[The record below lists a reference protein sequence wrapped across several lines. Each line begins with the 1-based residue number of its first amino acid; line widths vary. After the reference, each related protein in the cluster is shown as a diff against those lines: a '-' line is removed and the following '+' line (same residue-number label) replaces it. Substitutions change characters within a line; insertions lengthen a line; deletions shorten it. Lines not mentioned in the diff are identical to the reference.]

1 MSDHAQQMAQAT
13 PTRAL
18 AARNAAPEP
27 VRDEFA
33 DLSDLQD
40 RLGNRATAAL
50 IASALAGAGQPLG
63 PSLRAEMERRFGHD
77 LAGVRVH
84 TGDLAAESARVVQA
98 LAYTVGHDI
107 VLGAG
112 QDPHSPSGRDVL
124 MHELGHVVGHGP
136 PPLPRG
142 GSLILGHVHDP
153 AEREAERCAS
163 AARRAGDFG
172 PGSGTAAP
180 AGERG
185 DTAGR
190 VGNASVVRRQ
200 PAPQKGKA
208 AVPVIPT
215 PPESR
220 VVQDVTKYL
229 IRWYD
234 VAPARAGVVL
244 IIGRTMRLYRNG
256 QRRGAVRLAPSSF
269 PLAPGYYGHGSD
281 GVAQL
286 FRTDHEEWISI
297 GRTDNDP
304 AFSNRIDLPLPA
316 DEAAYRDFISSVDP
330 HVVWAVLPVAR
341 TRSGQDT
348 GDTGDSGDGG
358 EGEEAEPLPA
368 WATRINTLVQARL
381 HSEQLRL
388 TQLAKDTIGDMRP
401 ETLRRMWAA
410 EGVPKRLALG
420 RSGDKPAEQVTVERA
435 KDGNTSEASAAVRLD
450 EHDEPD
456 VVWERILT
464 AARSLYVGK
473 EQAGAPPAQGP
484 DPIGVI
490 GEGKVDP
497 DAVPPNQPAYPSSIR
512 YYGPAVGVTGV
523 PLHFT
528 MNLDWSIEG
537 EFAVFGPMALRGY
550 AWRFVRIQD
559 TAGTGVDEKDRR
571 AHRSEAGKAALSRG
585 FGDIGEDIESSSAA
599 ELLAAHDLVAVDAV
613 VRGAGTLIRSF
624 VALASQPSNE
634 QVIRFD
640 KSGVYLV
647 TCVSSHGPVY
657 ATEKNPHPFVR
668 APSVA
673 AYTLRVQSPQELAR
687 SMVAPTQLDAAR
699 AKLAELAGK
708 AQEAPADQQADLQ
721 QAVRDQQAVVERLT
735 ALERAN
741 LPAFLRTQAEASRQ
755 QIELVRRL
763 IALESTG
770 TPPETWTDYE
780 ARLLRVD
787 LQMKHLT
794 ATGELAR
801 LQAAV
806 AQMEVQQRTL
816 SEVSDLK
823 DAGYHPQ
830 VAFVPDADGRVL
842 PVVMQLAE
850 RSDSTDEHQRWVL
863 VDVSVGGHRDRYEG
877 SSTSRGAAGR
887 AEAIARAF
895 EDFAG
900 RVPYGR
906 GEIGI
911 RLPDVLLEQL
921 EGNKVPTRLRAHPDA
936 DERFWGRLESL
947 ATAAAIAGL
956 VVTGPAAVAVGVV
969 GGVAGGAVA
978 AHRMYRRYEGGYLE
992 LDLATAMD
1000 VFAIVGGAASIA
1012 GPIAGAVPAGSR
1024 FVRTADWVERG
1035 VEIYGYVQLG
1045 TSIIMVPVSYVQRL
1059 QAIPKDASPGERAAL
1074 AAEAFLDA
1082 ANQSLQLA
1090 VTAAQMI
1097 QHATTPREGR
1107 RPGEPEL
1114 PPGRETPP
1122 VEQRLPGK
1130 EHPPV
1135 EEHPPA
1141 GERRPAERARTGEPA
1156 GAGEQPAPSGHDSL
1170 EQVAIEHGMVIMA
1183 PEGRSLSRR
1192 YATDLFGNAVKSTP
1206 YAEVALL
1213 RNVESGDFLV
1223 VIGDEQAVQLGQENP
1238 KWDEIL
1244 PERARTGRWVLEEHS
1259 HAADRTTGQTPN
1271 RARWPSGPEGDFRV
1285 VAAEAQ
1291 RTGRVA
1297 RGRIRLHTARGE
1309 QATEY
1314 AYHPGTARPYEV
1326 DIAQPGGTRYRKR
1339 YATIEDYLADFSART
1354 GEPVPAIPDDFP
1366 GARRTEPR
1374 PSAARRPTEP
1384 LPADAPARAEP
1395 HTADG
1400 PPGGPAPVRTGHD
1413 VPDPARAPGTR
1424 AGETPPIRSRRQE
1437 LAARD
1442 QAVREAADT
1451 GDPSRIAEADRR
1463 LLDLHREL
1471 LDGLEGT
1478 PFTAQQA
1485 AKMADAGLDVA
1496 QMRALSSFAGDRVK
1510 TVVDRT
1516 SLGDLREVGEF
1527 AARIEPMLAEPTT
1540 RVALEHLQQEGR
1552 MGPAK
1557 IAEHLHGVPAEQLPA
1572 LLRVLADPLLKV
1584 NGLHGE
1590 HWALLRKP
1598 EVVALIDTY
1607 GSAIWR
1613 ALHERG
1619 EGGRRHVVLERL
1631 AERVAQSPADG
1642 EALVQ
1647 AVLAARTT
1655 RAQEQ
1660 VLDIPA
1666 PPRAP
1671 RPRQGLEIKAA
1682 RDDALWSSFVKDAE
1696 EFVRDPEHREWY
1708 ARATSGK
1715 NPRTREQLIER
1726 LAVIGQIR
1734 SLARRGQYEHLTR
1747 EQRLT
1752 LLDDYIR
1759 FTRET
1764 GFTDRFV
1771 GPLNQASGALSEALF
1786 LPPGA
1791 RRGVRLPH
1799 TPDPSVPR
1807 DPAKKIETTLPDYE
1821 MPAADRVVPGVRNF
1835 VEQKSNQLS
1844 AETRTGVDAGDEA
1857 LARKHLDDAVKDQP
1871 GIRAAGAET
1880 LPGFEAPAGGAVH
1893 LIEYV
1898 RVPNEATRKAMY
1910 DILLGPGSPLTAV
1923 KFGDL
1928 PWMTR
1933 EQWAARRGVSAAS
1946 R

>member
-1 MSDHAQQMAQAT
+1 MSDHAQQMAQAA
-13 PTRAL
+13 PARAP
-18 AARNAAPEP
+18 AARPAAPEP

-84 TGDLAAESARVVQA
+84 TGDVAAESARAVQA

-112 QDPHSPSGRDVL
+112 QDPESLPGRRVM
-124 MHELGHVVGHGP
+124 MHELAHVVEHDAA
-136 PPLPRG
+136 PLPRG
-142 GSLILGHVHDP
+142 GSLVVGDLHDP
-153 AEREAERCAS
+153 AEH
-163 AARRAGDFG
+163 RADRLAGVAQRMADG
-172 PGSGTAAP
+172 EPGTADAGAGARLATP
-180 AGERG
+180 AADPANR
-185 DTAGR
+185 A
-190 VGNASVVRRQ
+190 VVRRQ
-200 PAPQKGKA
+200 PAPGAKTA
-208 AVPVIPT
+208 DPEPAIPT
-215 PPESR
+215 KPEAEEVR
-220 VVQDVTKYL
+220 IVTNWLVNEYG
-229 IRWYD
+229 IG
-234 VAPARAGVVL
+234 AARAGVIV
-244 IIGRTMRLYRNG
+244 ISGRTMRLYRNG
-256 QRRGAVRLAPSSF
+256 QRLPTPVRLTPEAF
-269 PLAPGYYGHGSD
+269 PLGPGVYRPGRATPTGRSE
-281 GVAQL
+281 VLQL
-286 FRTDHEEWISI
+286 YEGEHDQWLALSRGDA
-297 GRTDNDP
+297 DP
-304 AFSNRIDLPLPA
+304 T
-316 DEAAYRDFISSVDP
+316 ISSMIDTPVTGDKATYREYLNSVDKL
-330 HVVWAVLPVAR
+330 VWIVLPVTR
-341 TRSGQDT
+341 TRSAQDK
-348 GDTGDSGDGG
+348 GDSGDGG
-358 EGEEAEPLPA
+358 EGGTEEAAEPLPA
-368 WATRINTLVQARL
+368 WATRIHTLLQTRL
-381 HSEQLRL
+381 RSEQLRL
-388 TQLAKDTIGDMRP
+388 TELARNTIGDDRP
-401 ETLRRMWAA
+401 ETLNRMWAA
-410 EGVPKRLALG
+410 EGIPKRLALG
-420 RSGDKPAEQVTVERA
+420 RTGDTPAEQVTVDRK
-435 KDGNTSEASAAVRLD
+435 KDASTTEASAAVRLA
-450 EHDEPD
+450 EHDEAD

-464 AARSLYVGK
+464 AVRVLYAGK

-484 DPIGVI
+484 DPIGVL

-512 YYGPAVGVTGV
+512 YYGPAVGVTQV

-528 MNLDWSIEG
+528 MDLDWSIEG

-559 TAGTGVDEKDRR
+559 TAGTGVEEKDRR
-571 AHRSEAGKAALSRG
+571 AHRGEAGKATLSRG

-640 KSGVYLV
+640 RSGVYLV

-721 QAVRDQQAVVERLT
+721 QAVRDQQAVVDRLT

-780 ARLLRVD
+780 ARVLRVD

-806 AQMEVQQRTL
+806 AQTEVQQRTL
-816 SEVSDLK
+816 TEISDLK

-850 RSDSTDEHQRWVL
+850 RSDSTGEHQRWVL

-877 SSTSRGAAGR
+877 GSTSRGAAGR

-900 RVPYGR
+900 RIPYGR

-921 EGNKVPTRLRAHPDA
+921 EGNKVPTRLRAHPGA
-936 DERFWGRLESL
+936 SERFWGRLESL

-956 VVTGPAAVAVGVV
+956 VVTGPAAAALGVV
-969 GGVAGGAVA
+969 GGLAGGAVA
-978 AHRMYRRYEGGYLE
+978 AHRIYRRHEGGYLE
-992 LDLATAMD
+992 LDLTTAMD

-1045 TSIIMVPVSYVQRL
+1045 TSIIMVPASYVQRL
-1059 QAIPKDASPGERAAL
+1059 KAIPPDASPGERAAL

-1090 VTAAQMI
+1090 VTAAQMV
-1097 QHATTPREGR
+1097 QHGSMPR
-1107 RPGEPEL
+1107 
-1114 PPGRETPP
+1114 
-1122 VEQRLPGK
+1122 
-1130 EHPPV
+1130 
-1135 EEHPPA
+1135 
-1141 GERRPAERARTGEPA
+1141 ERRPSGEGEVPPPREPPTAEQHP
-1156 GAGEQPAPSGHDSL
+1156 GEQVKPPAHEGL
-1170 EQVAIEHGMVIMA
+1170 EQAYIEHGMVIMA

-1192 YATDLFGNAVKSTP
+1192 YATDLFGNAVRSTP

-1223 VIGDEQAVQLGQENP
+1223 VIGDEAAVQLGEGNP
-1238 KWDEIL
+1238 DWHEIL

-1271 RARWPSGPEGDFRV
+1271 RARWPSGPEGDFLV
-1285 VAAEAQ
+1285 VAAEAR

-1309 QATEY
+1309 QVTEY
-1314 AYHPGTARPYEV
+1314 AYHPGAGRPYEV

-1354 GEPVPAIPDDFP
+1354 GEPIPAQIPDDFP
-1366 GARRTEPR
+1366 GARRTEPS
-1374 PSAARRPTEP
+1374 PPTAPPTAQPPAAPGGAGGRT
-1384 LPADAPARAEP
+1384 PAR
-1395 HTADG
+1395 
-1400 PPGGPAPVRTGHD
+1400 PGQE
-1413 VPDPARAPGTR
+1413 VPSPARAPGTR
-1424 AGETPPIRSRRQE
+1424 AGETPPARGRRQE
-1437 LAARD
+1437 LTARE

-1451 GDPSRIAEADRR
+1451 GDPARIAEADRR
-1463 LLDLHREL
+1463 LLDLQQEL
-1471 LDGLEGT
+1471 LGGLEGT
-1478 PFTAQQA
+1478 QFTAQQA
-1485 AKMADAGLDVA
+1485 AKMADAGLDVR
-1496 QMRALSSFAGDRVK
+1496 QMQALGSFAGDQAR
-1510 TVVDRT
+1510 TVIEHT
-1516 SLGDLREVGEF
+1516 TLGNLPDVAEF
-1527 AARIEPMLAEPTT
+1527 AARIEPLLGEPSTQAALA
-1540 RVALEHLQQEGR
+1540 HLREAGMTNPATIAGR
-1552 MGPAK
+1552 
-1557 IAEHLHGVPAEQLPA
+1557 LRGVPAEQLPA
-1572 LLRVLADPLLKV
+1572 LLRVLADPLLQV
-1584 NGLHGE
+1584 RGLN
-1590 HWALLRKP
+1590 WNLLSRP
-1598 EVVALIDTY
+1598 DVVALVDTY

-1613 ALHERG
+1613 SLYKTRDSGRSHE
-1619 EGGRRHVVLERL
+1619 VLKRL

-1647 AVLAARTT
+1647 AVLKARTT

-1671 RPRQGLEIKAA
+1671 RPRRGPELKAA
-1682 RDDALWSSFVKDAE
+1682 RDDALWAGFVKDAKDFVENHHEWRAWATRGENPPTQE
-1696 EFVRDPEHREWY
+1696 E
-1708 ARATSGK
+1708 
-1715 NPRTREQLIER
+1715 LIER
-1726 LAVIGQIR
+1726 VAIISQIR

-1752 LLDDYIR
+1752 LLDDYIQ
-1759 FTRET
+1759 FTLET
-1764 GFTDRFV
+1764 GFTGKFV
-1771 GPLNQASGALSEALF
+1771 GPGNQASGALSEALF
-1786 LPPGA
+1786 LPAGA

-1799 TPDPSVPR
+1799 EAP
-1807 DPAKKIETTLPDYE
+1807 DPAKPPPETTLPDYE
-1821 MPAADRVVPGVRNF
+1821 MPSSDRVVPGVRNF
-1835 VEQKSNQLS
+1835 VEQKSNRLS
-1844 AETRTGVDAGDEA
+1844 ADIGTDVDAGDVA
-1857 LARKHLDDAVKDQP
+1857 LARGHLKDAVDDQP
-1871 GIRAAGAET
+1871 GIANAPAET

-1898 RVPNEATRKAMY
+1898 RVPNEATREAMY
-1910 DILLGPGSPLTAV
+1910 DVLLGPGSPLTAV

-1933 EQWAARRGVSAAS
+1933 EQWSARRGVLHAI
-1946 R
+1946 RQ